1 MSINVQPSPPT
12 LLRIGEVIART
23 GLARSTVYQ
32 LIGQG
37 QFPAPIPLHGR
48 TRAFVASDVD
58 AWVQARI
65 DAAKAAPT
73 RAKQ

>member
-1 MSINVQPSPPT
+1 MSLNNPPS
-12 LLRIGEVIART
+12 LLRLGEVVART
-23 GLARSTVYQ
+23 GLARSTLYQ
-32 LIGQG
+32 LISQG

-65 DAAKAAPT
+65 DAAKLAAT
-73 RAKQ
+73 SRASQ